1 MMMYQEQIN
10 NFIHNGTYQYQLDTF
25 GNLVVDENNPNFST
39 KYLKVGL
46 YNSNY
51 DVNKIE
57 SLLPSVKF
65 EEFIPML
72 STPINTN
79 VNTSNNYVESV
90 LASVGFELA
99 AGGTSERIPSQV
111 IPSQVIADLDY
122 TIQQLIAE
130 RDDANTKLNN
140 IVAKLTPPA

>member
-1 MMMYQEQIN
+1 MMIYQEQIN

-39 KYLKVGL
+39 QYLKVGL
-46 YNSNY
+46 YDSNY
-51 DVNKIE
+51 DVDKIE

-90 LASVGFELA
+90 LASVGLELA
-99 AGGTSERIPSQV
+99 AGGTSEC

-140 IVAKLTPPA
+140 IVAKLTPPS

>member
-1 MMMYQEQIN
+1 MITYQEQTN
-10 NFIHNGTYQYQLDTF
+10 NFIHNGTYQYQLDVF
-25 GNLVVDENNPNFST
+25 GNFVVDENNPSFST
-39 KYLKVGL
+39 QYLKVGL
-46 YNSNY
+46 YDFNY

-65 EEFIPML
+65 EEFIPVL
-72 STPINTN
+72 STPINAN

-90 LASVGFELA
+90 LA
-99 AGGTSERIPSQV
+99 AGGSINSVPSQ
-111 IPSQVIADLDY
+111 IIAELEY
-122 TIQQLIAE
+122 TIQQLKAD

>member
-1 MMMYQEQIN
+1 MSMYQEQIN
-10 NFIHNGTYQYQLDTF
+10 DFIHNGTYQYQLDTF
-25 GNLVVDENNPNFST
+25 GNLVVDENNPSFAT
-39 KYLKVGL
+39 QYLKVGL
-46 YNSNY
+46 YDFNY

-65 EEFIPML
+65 EEFIPVL

-90 LASVGFELA
+90 LAASGSINSV
-99 AGGTSERIPSQV
+99 S
-111 IPSQVIADLDY
+111 SQVIADLEY
-122 TIQQLIAE
+122 TIQQLKAE

-140 IVAKLTPPA
+140 IIAKLTPPS

>member
-1 MMMYQEQIN
+1 MITYQEQIN

-25 GNLVVDENNPNFST
+25 GNFAVDENNPSFST
-39 KYLKVGL
+39 QYLKVGL
-46 YNSNY
+46 YDFNY

-72 STPINTN
+72 STPINVN

-90 LASVGFELA
+90 LAADGSINSV
-99 AGGTSERIPSQV
+99 S
-111 IPSQVIADLDY
+111 SQVIAELEY
-122 TIQQLIAE
+122 TIQQLKAD

-140 IVAKLTPPA
+140 IVAKLTPPS

>member
-25 GNLVVDENNPNFST
+25 GNLVVDENNPNFSN

-46 YNSNY
+46 YDSNY

-72 STPINTN
+72 SAPINTN

-99 AGGTSERIPSQV
+99 ASGNTECIPQQCV
-111 IPSQVIADLDY
+111 ADLDY

-140 IVAKLTPPA
+140 IIAKLTPPS